1 MQKSIQAL
9 VKWLYLHGAI
19 EEKDQELYEYA
30 ATVFLITITP
40 LVIVIAIGA
49 VTDLIVEEILLMIP
63 FFAIR
68 KFSGGIHAKHAG
80 TCFVLSILTLV
91 ICADITLYCK
101 VGWILNIVLSA
112 ACFGLFLLS
121 PIDSASRRLDVYER
135 PKYKLYA
142 SIFTGICV
150 AFYIG
155 LWISGQE
162 HYAVCIAFGVILA
175 AVLQFLC
182 FMQKKINKRDCL

>member
-1 MQKSIQAL
+1 M
-9 VKWLYLHGAI
+9 
-19 EEKDQELYEYA
+19 
-30 ATVFLITITP
+30 
-40 LVIVIAIGA
+40 
-49 VTDLIVEEILLMIP
+49 
-63 FFAIR
+63 
-68 KFSGGIHAKHAG
+68 
-80 TCFVLSILTLV
+80 LSILTLV

-182 FMQKKINKRDCL
+182 FIQKKINKRDCL